1 MDVTKLSG
9 AEKAAIL
16 LMCLGEDAT
25 ARIFALLND
34 DEVREISRCM
44 MNIDHIPAQLTRDI
58 MAEFQRT
65 QKSYAGIFVRG
76 NEFVKKAI
84 AGSGDQERAD
94 KLIEE
99 FAYDKEARPLETI
112 ALMQPHMVAS
122 LLEEEH
128 PQTIALILS
137 TQKVDHAAK
146 ILNHLPEERR
156 SDIMYR
162 IARIDRVSPEI
173 VGRIEEALH
182 KEIGVVA
189 RRDQQQQVG
198 GVAKVVDIINHMG
211 QGADRVIIT
220 GIEETDSD
228 MAEEIRKSMFTFE
241 DLANL
246 DGRTLQTILREINND
261 QLTLALKSASDALK
275 EAIFQNISARAAE
288 MIRDDLEAMGPV
300 KLSEVE
306 AMQQVIVK
314 VALRLEEEE
323 KILIPGRGGN
333 DALV

>member
-1 MDVTKLSG
+1 MDISKLSG
-9 AEKAAIL
+9 AEKAAML
-16 LMCLGEDAT
+16 LICLGEEAT
-25 ARIFALLND
+25 SRVFSMLND
-34 DEVREISRCM
+34 DEVRAISRCM
-44 MNIDHIPAQLTRDI
+44 VNIDHIPAQISREIL
-58 MAEFQRT
+58 MEFQRT
-65 QKSYAGIFVRG
+65 QKSKAGIFVRG

-84 AGSGDQERAD
+84 SGSGDKERAE

-99 FAYDKEARPLETI
+99 VGGEKETRPLETI

-122 LLEEEH
+122 LLEQEH
-128 PQTIALILS
+128 PQTVALVLS

-146 ILNHLPEERR
+146 ILNHLTEDRR

-173 VGRIEEALH
+173 VHCIEEALH

-189 RRDQQQQVG
+189 RRDQQKQMG
-198 GVAKVVDIINHMG
+198 GITKVVDIINHMG
-211 QGADRVIIT
+211 QGADRSILS
-220 GIEETDSD
+220 GIEQADAE

-241 DLANL
+241 DLAIL
-246 DGRTLQTILREINND
+246 DGRTLQTILREVNND

-275 EAIFQNISARAAE
+275 ESIFQNISSRAAE
-288 MIRDDLEAMGPV
+288 MIQDDLEAMGPV

-306 AMQQVIVK
+306 AMQQTIVK
-314 VALRLEEEE
+314 IALRLEEEE
-323 KILIPGRGGN
+323 KIFIPGRGGN